1 MRKLIIVLMAGAL
14 LASMI
19 AASVSAADLGGNQ
32 AWFNVKTNVDTADI
46 YFDNDFKGTTTNGV
60 LVVAVYT
67 TATPYIDVRATAS
80 GYDPA
85 AQALGNY
92 PAAGETRD
100 IYLTLQPNPTP
111 TSPPAPIGG
120 DQGTYTIYC
129 NVDGAG
135 VYFNDDYK
143 GEIANGELVVSVY
156 TTGTPYTTYTV
167 KKDGYTPFT
176 AQISDYPA
184 AGENV
189 KLHATLTPVASTPLS
204 PLTLISALCIAGLGA
219 VLLTRRE

>member
-14 LASMI
+14 LASLVP
-19 AASVSAADLGGNQ
+19 ASVSAQTVGGDM
-32 AWFNVKTNVDTADI
+32 AWFNVHTNIDTADI
-46 YFDNDFKGTTTNGV
+46 YFDTDFKGTTTNGL
-60 LVVAVYT
+60 LVVDVYT
-67 TATPYIDVRATAS
+67 TATPYQEVRATAS
-80 GYDPA
+80 GYNPDS
-85 AQALGNY
+85 QALGAY

-100 IYLTLQPNPTP
+100 LYLTLQPNPAPTP
-111 TSPPAPIGG
+111 APAPIGG
-120 DQGTYTIYC
+120 DQSTYTVYC

-143 GEIANGELVVSVY
+143 GEIANGELVVPVY
-156 TTGTPYTTYTV
+156 TTGTPYTTYPV

-176 AQISDYPA
+176 AQVSDYPA

-189 KLHATLTPVASTPLS
+189 KLFATLTPVTSTPLS
-204 PLTLISALCIAGLGA
+204 PLTLMSALCIAGLGA